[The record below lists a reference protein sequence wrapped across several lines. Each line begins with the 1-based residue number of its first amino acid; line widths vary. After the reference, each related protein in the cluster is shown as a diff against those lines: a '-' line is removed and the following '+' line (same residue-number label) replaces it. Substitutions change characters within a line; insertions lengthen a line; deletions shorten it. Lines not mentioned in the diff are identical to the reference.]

1 MSHTLRRRFPCSFI
15 IIPVINIYKYTS
27 LCTITVSV
35 KLHQLGATASSGYYS
50 EGSSGSSSTSPTMEY
65 YGHHVMERPKRFDY
79 GFSERLRV
87 RQREIITVFM
97 LIRLKIQFTH
107 GNLKIA
113 IVLNIVHTGYLGV
126 CAAELL
132 HMHAFPMKKCIQ
144 LMQEIQFLCNA
155 NAICNYFFACVLLEQ
170 IRKFVSLGDSSCS
183 KGGSPII
190 IIAPPSQL
198 TCASLIGVCL
208 AQHVYSTLT
217 PPTVAGW
224 SLARMELQAQP
235 SYKKT
240 LCFLQEVEQRDPEWK
255 QLEVRYCCVSN
266 TTVYL
271 WVMSEACLIEWGGGG
286 GGFCQCLF
294 NKMCPS

>member
-27 LCTITVSV
+27 LCTITVSRV
-35 KLHQLGATASSGYYS
+35 ELNPGASSGYFS
-50 EGSSGSSSTSPTMEY
+50 EGSSGSSSSSPSME

-97 LIRLKIQFTH
+97 LIRRKIQFTH

-144 LMQEIQFLCNA
+144 
-155 NAICNYFFACVLLEQ
+155 
-170 IRKFVSLGDSSCS
+170 
-183 KGGSPII
+183 
-190 IIAPPSQL
+190 
-198 TCASLIGVCL
+198 
-208 AQHVYSTLT
+208 
-217 PPTVAGW
+217 
-224 SLARMELQAQP
+224 
-235 SYKKT
+235 
-240 LCFLQEVEQRDPEWK
+240 
-255 QLEVRYCCVSN
+255 
-266 TTVYL
+266 
-271 WVMSEACLIEWGGGG
+271 
-286 GGFCQCLF
+286 
-294 NKMCPS
+294 